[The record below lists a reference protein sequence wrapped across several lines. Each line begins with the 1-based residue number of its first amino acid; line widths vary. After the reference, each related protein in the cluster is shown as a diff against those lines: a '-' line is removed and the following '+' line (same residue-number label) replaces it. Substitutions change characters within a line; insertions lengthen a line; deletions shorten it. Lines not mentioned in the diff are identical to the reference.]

1 MDLSLSPV
9 EREFR
14 DAVRG
19 WIEANHPGREPDSDP
34 EQFEF
39 RKAWQR
45 ALNDRGWAGLNWPTE
60 YGGAGATQVEQA
72 IFYEELARAGAPSMA
87 NVLGLAM
94 GGPTVIAHGTD
105 EQKQRYLPPIL
116 SADEIWCQGFS
127 EPESGSDLAS
137 LKTRAVR
144 NGDEWVVTG
153 QKVWTTYAH
162 EAKWCMLVARTD
174 TEAPKHRGLTY
185 FLLDMEQDGVEVRP
199 LVQITGE
206 SEFNELFLEEARVPH
221 ENIVGGEGNGWS
233 VAITTLMHERAG
245 LAFALQVRVQ
255 VALRELR
262 DLIREAGLDGD
273 PVIRQ
278 RYGQLVAEAQVLRLT
293 AYRGLTR
300 DAPGPRGV
308 ARQVALGRG
317 QPVPDRAGDGRR
329 GCRSR
334 DGPWQYRFLRARANS
349 IEGGTTEILR
359 NIVAER
365 VLGSAAGLV
374 LNFDLSEDQRT
385 IKSTAREFLAAR
397 YPLAEVRRLA
407 LEEERGFTDRQWDE
421 MVELGWPEIAEL
433 GTVELVVLA
442 EELGYALAPTPLP
455 STWAAGL
462 FGAPL
467 DGRGALV
474 VDGLAADAALRRRA
488 RRLGRRPD
496 HGRGRRAGRVAR
508 PHAAAVPGQRR
519 LARAARRRRRARAAA
534 GDGHERRRLARRRPA
549 GDGAGRGLRQGA
561 QAVRPRDRHLPG
573 RLARLRADAAR
584 GGGRA
589 LGRVLGG
596 VGARPRAGDR
606 PAGHRLREGLRGR
619 RRPAR
624 SALGAPGP
632 RRHRLHLGARPA
644 LLPQARRGQRPPV
657 RVGGVAPRDDR
668 RAEPVAPPAR
678 ITSVHN
684 PT

>member
-1 MDLSLSPV
+1 M
-9 EREFR
+9 
-14 DAVRG
+14 
-19 WIEANHPGREPDSDP
+19 
-34 EQFEF
+34 
-39 RKAWQR
+39 
-45 ALNDRGWAGLNWPTE
+45 NDRGWAGLSWPTE

-72 IFYEELARAGAPSMA
+72 IFFEEVARAGAPSMA

-144 NGDEWVVTG
+144 DGDEWIVTG

-174 TEAPKHRGLTY
+174 PEAPKHRGLTY

-206 SEFNELFLEEARVPH
+206 SEFNELFLEEARIPH

-262 DLIREAGLDGD
+262 DLIRDAGLDGD

-278 RYGQLVAEAQVLRLT
+278 RYGQLVAEAQRAAAHRLPR
-293 AYRGLTR
+293 A
-300 DAPGPRGV
+300 DARRAGPRGV

-317 QPVPDRAGDGRR
+317 EPVAHRAGDGRGAGGRPLAVPLPPRAGELDR
-329 GCRSR
+329 GRHHR
-334 DGPWQYRFLRARANS
+334 DPQEHRRRARPRS
-349 IEGGTTEILR
+349 
-359 NIVAER
+359 
-365 VLGSAAGLV
+365 SASM
-374 LNFDLSEDQRT
+374 NFDLSEDQRT

-407 LEEERGFTDRQWDE
+407 LEEERGFTDGQWDE

-488 RRLGRRPD
+488 RRLGRR
-496 HGRGRRAGRVAR
+496 AGD
-508 PHAAAVPGQRR
+508 
-519 LARAARRRRRARAAA
+519 RRARSSPSS
-534 GDGHERRRLARRRPA
+534 RSTP
-549 GDGAGRGLRQGA
+549 
-561 QAVRPRDRHLPG
+561 
-573 RLARLRADAAR
+573 R
-584 GGGRA
+584 GGC
-589 LGRVLGG
+589 
-596 VGARPRAGDR
+596 
-606 PAGHRLREGLRGR
+606 
-619 RRPAR
+619 
-624 SALGAPGP
+624 SA
-632 RRHRLHLGARPA
+632 
-644 LLPQARRGQRPPV
+644 
-657 RVGGVAPRDDR
+657 
-668 RAEPVAPPAR
+668 
-678 ITSVHN
+678 
-684 PT
+684 